1 MTESL
6 MKRLLVLSLLA
17 ACGDDDNNHVHG
29 DPDGGVDAPTAP
41 ITRAVVVAGDFNPG
55 SPGVMSVVDVAAG
68 TIQTNVAPAGAIG
81 EDPILRHVGDE
92 LFVVNRAA
100 GNNVTILDATS
111 FALVEQLGTGTG
123 SNPQDVAV
131 VGDTLFVATFGGTG
145 LVALTR
151 GSSTITPIDLGAD
164 DPDGKPNCSSVY
176 RSGQNLFVACGLLDD
191 TMQFLPPRGPAR
203 VYVVSVATK
212 QIVQTL
218 TLSTNNP
225 IALLE
230 EIPTFA
236 PNAGDLVLPTV
247 DFSTGEGCVE
257 RISTTTPAAAGC
269 LVTNADL
276 GNFAGRVAFH
286 AVEFSGPVA
295 PLVIPPM
302 MYAVVPAA
310 DFSGSDVIPFEM
322 SGGTVQG
329 KLNTVGVIGDVATC
343 ADGTIVV
350 SDTTMAN
357 AGVRIFGGNVF
368 GEPLAVGLRPQST
381 HGLVCY

>member
-17 ACGDDDNNHVHG
+17 ACGDDNDNSG
-29 DPDGGVDAPTAP
+29 TPDAGPDAGPVVATP
-41 ITRAVVVAGDFNPG
+41 RAVVVAGDFNPG

-81 EDPILRHVGDE
+81 EDPILRQFGDE

-100 GNNVTILDATS
+100 GNNVTILDAST

-151 GSSTITPIDLGAD
+151 GSSTITPIDLSAD

-176 RSGQNLFVACGLLDD
+176 RSGPNLFVACGLLDD
-191 TMQFLPPRGPAR
+191 TMQFLPPRGPAK

-212 QIVQTL
+212 QIVDTL
-218 TLSTNNP
+218 TLSTKNP
-225 IALLE
+225 IALFE
-230 EIPTFA
+230 EIPMFA

-247 DFSTGEGCVE
+247 DFATSEGCVE
-257 RISTTTPAAAGC
+257 RISTTTPDAAGC
-269 LVTNADL
+269 LVTNDDL

-286 AVEFSGPVA
+286 AVEFTGPVA
-295 PLVIPPM
+295 PIVVPPM
-302 MYAVVPAA
+302 MYAVVPGT
-310 DFSGSDVIPFEM
+310 DFMSSDVIPYNMM
-322 SGGTVQG
+322 SATVQG
-329 KLNTVGVIGDVATC
+329 KLNTAGVIGDVATC
-343 ADGTIVV
+343 ADGTIVM
-350 SDTTMAN
+350 SDTTMASS
-357 AGVRIFGGNVF
+357 GVRIFTGGAL
-368 GEPLAVGLRPQST
+368 GAPLAVGLRPQST

>member
-17 ACGDDDNNHVHG
+17 ACGDDNNNPG
-29 DPDGGVDAPTAP
+29 EPDAGVDAPAAP

-68 TIQTNVAPAGAIG
+68 TIETNVAPAGAVG
-81 EDPILRHVGDE
+81 EDPILRHIGDE
-92 LFVVNRAA
+92 LLVVNRAA
-100 GNNVTILDATS
+100 GNNVTILDAST

-151 GSSTITPIDLGAD
+151 GSSTITPIDLSAD

-176 RSGQNLFVACGLLDD
+176 RKGPNLFVACGLLDD
-191 TMQFLPPRGPAR
+191 TMMYLPPRGPAK

-212 QIVQTL
+212 QIVDTL
-218 TLSTNNP
+218 TLTTKNP
-225 IALLE
+225 IALFE
-230 EIPTFA
+230 EIPMFA

-247 DFSTGEGCVE
+247 DFATGEGCVE
-257 RISTTTPAAAGC
+257 RITTTTPDAAGC

-276 GNFAGRVAFH
+276 GNFAGRIAFH
-286 AVEFSGPVA
+286 AVEFTGPVA
-295 PLVIPPM
+295 PIVIPPM

-310 DFSGSDVIPFEM
+310 DFSGSDVIPYEM
-322 SGGTVQG
+322 SGATVMG
-329 KLNTVGVIGDVATC
+329 KLNTVGVMGDVATC
-343 ADGTIVV
+343 ANGTIVV
-350 SDTTMAN
+350 ADSTMEN
-357 AGVRIFGGNVF
+357 SGVRIHNGNAF

>member
-17 ACGDDDNNHVHG
+17 ACGDDNNNNPG
-29 DPDGGVDAPTAP
+29 DPDGGVDAPAAP

-68 TIQTNVAPAGAIG
+68 TIETNVAPAGAVG
-81 EDPILRHVGDE
+81 EDPILRHIGDE
-92 LFVVNRAA
+92 LLVVNRAS
-100 GNNVTILDATS
+100 GNNVTILDAST

-151 GSSTITPIDLGAD
+151 GSSTITPIDLSAD

-176 RSGQNLFVACGLLDD
+176 RKGPNLFVACGLLDD
-191 TMQFLPPRGPAR
+191 TMMYLPPRGPAK
-203 VYVVSVATK
+203 VYVVNVATK
-212 QIVQTL
+212 QIVDTL
-218 TLSTNNP
+218 TLTTKNP
-225 IALLE
+225 IALFE
-230 EIPTFA
+230 EIPMFA

-247 DFSTGEGCVE
+247 DFATGEGCVE
-257 RISTTTPAAAGC
+257 RITTTTPDAAGC

-276 GNFAGRVAFH
+276 GNFAGRIAFH
-286 AVEFSGPVA
+286 AVEFTGPVA
-295 PLVIPPM
+295 PIVIPPM

-310 DFSGSDVIPFEM
+310 DFSGSDVIPYEM
-322 SGGTVQG
+322 SGATVMS
-329 KLNTVGVIGDVATC
+329 KLNTVGVMGDVATC

-350 SDTTMAN
+350 ADSTMEN
-357 AGVRIFGGNVF
+357 SGVRIHNGNAF